1 MQEKGETIRSQKCGK
16 AKPVKWLPPLKK
28 SLRKCLKQPSWWNH
42 LNPSIFAEYF
52 LSFAPDPVGLIILVC
67 LSSISGCFLA
77 EKNWNWP
84 TDFLLA
90 VESAA
95 SDLWISNRVKHL
107 MFPHNNVHV
116 HELHEHPTAD
126 YLKFYQLT
134 LNTQINHKKPTAW
147 TWQDSLATA
156 LDNTNHRTFSSIYF
170 VLNK

>member
-1 MQEKGETIRSQKCGK
+1 MFCNICYEAKSSKYIFTGAPRIKKWNVSKQVVIFSSTVRISCRKKETRYVHKNVV
-16 AKPVKWLPPLKK
+16 KPVKWPPPWKK
-28 SLRKCLKQPSWWNH
+28 SLRKFLRQLSWCKH

-67 LSSISGCFLA
+67 LSSFSGCFLA

-95 SDLWISNRVKHL
+95 SDLWISNRVKHF
-107 MFPHNNVHV
+107 MFPHNNFHV

-126 YLKFYQLT
+126 YLKFY
-134 LNTQINHKKPTAW
+134 
-147 TWQDSLATA
+147 
-156 LDNTNHRTFSSIYF
+156 
-170 VLNK
+170 